1 MSETKFDTHT
11 EPQAKL
17 WSCFLTADEKTEGSR
32 PNGIVAYIKEFFKYP
47 TF

>member
-17 WSCFLTADEKTEGSR
+17 YRVILNYGRCFRGLQTE
-32 PNGIVAYIKEFFKYP
+32 IP
-47 TF
+47 TII